1 MSRKFLTPIQLPA
14 GSASPASGVLGSLFY
29 RSDLG
34 QIVFY
39 NGTEWVSLSTGT
51 TVAPV
56 DGGSSS
62 GYLDIADGGLATTT
76 EFEAVLDGGN
86 GSSF

>member
-1 MSRKFLTPIQLPA
+1 LARQFLTPVQLPT

-34 QIVFY
+34 QVVFY
-39 NGTEWVSLSTGT
+39 NGTEWVSLSTG
-51 TVAPV
+51 APADPV

-62 GYLDIADGGLATTT
+62 GYLSVADGGSSSTT

>member
-1 MSRKFLTPIQLPA
+1 MAKQFLTPVQLPA
-14 GSASPASGVLGSLFY
+14 GSASPASGALGSLFY
-29 RSDLG
+29 RSDLS

-39 NGTEWVSLSTGT
+39 NGTEWVALSTGT
-51 TVAPV
+51 TSEPV

-62 GYLDIADGGLATTT
+62 GYLSVVDGGSASTT

-86 GSSF
+86 ASSF

>member
-1 MSRKFLTPIQLPA
+1 LARKFLTPVQLPT

-29 RSDLG
+29 RSDLS

-39 NGTEWVSLSTGT
+39 NGTEWVALSTGT
-51 TVAPV
+51 NADPV
-56 DGGSSS
+56 DGGSSF
-62 GYLDIADGGLATTT
+62 GYLSVVDGGSASTT

-86 GSSF
+86 ASSF

>member
-1 MSRKFLTPIQLPA
+1 MARQFLTPVQLPT
-14 GSASPASGVLGSLFY
+14 GSASPASGALGALFY
-29 RSDLG
+29 RSDLS
-34 QIVFY
+34 QVVFY
-39 NGTEWVSLSTGT
+39 NGTEWVALSTGT
-51 TVAPV
+51 TADPV

-62 GYLDIADGGLATTT
+62 GYLVVADGGSSSTT